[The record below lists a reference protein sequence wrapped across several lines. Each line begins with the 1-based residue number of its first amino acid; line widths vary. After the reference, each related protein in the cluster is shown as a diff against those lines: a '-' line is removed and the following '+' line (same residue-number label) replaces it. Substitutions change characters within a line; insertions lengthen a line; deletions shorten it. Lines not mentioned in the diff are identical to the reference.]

1 MAKAKSNFTSGASVK
16 STLANIFR
24 AGELRKKLLYTLLIL
39 IIFRIGAAI
48 PVPFVNLEGLP
59 GLMGGTEG
67 YLGYINVITG
77 GALSQATIFAMSIT
91 PYINATIIIQ
101 LLTVAIPALERLQKE
116 GEEGRKTIGR
126 ITRYIS
132 IGLALVQ
139 SIGYYFVLKSHS
151 NNGVTAL
158 FHPYLNTAEGWF
170 SMVVIVVA
178 FVAGTAL
185 IVWMGE
191 RITDKGIGNGI
202 SILLF
207 GGIISR
213 LPEAA
218 VYLWVRF
225 TEYKDYVIVPII
237 VIIFLAII
245 VFVTIMSTA
254 ERRVPVTYSKRVVG
268 RKMYGGQNS
277 HIPIKLNMSGVMP
290 IIFASSLLSIPTLI
304 NQFVNVD
311 KINNPIWYG
320 IVHAFDYD
328 NWFYAIF
335 YFLLIIGFNYFYV
348 AIQYNPI
355 EISNNLRRSNGAIP
369 GIRPGKSTSDYLHAL
384 ISRITLAGAL
394 FLGAMAI
401 LPIIVQQ
408 FTGIQLAL
416 GGTSALI
423 IVGVAIETMRSLES
437 QTTMRTHKGFL
448 E

>member
-1 MAKAKSNFTSGASVK
+1 MAKSKANFTSGTSVK
-16 STLANIFR
+16 STLANVFR

-48 PVPFVNLEGLP
+48 PVPFVNLMGLE
-59 GLMGGTEG
+59 GLMGGSEG

-91 PYINATIIIQ
+91 PYINASIIVQ

-139 SIGYYFVLKSHS
+139 SVGYYFVLKSHN
-151 NNGVTAL
+151 NNGVPAL
-158 FHPYLNTAEGWF
+158 FHPYLNTFEGWF
-170 SMVVIVVA
+170 SMLVIVTS

-191 RITDKGIGNGI
+191 RITDKGVGNGV

-218 VYLWVRF
+218 GYLVERF
-225 TEYKDYVIVPII
+225 KAGDHILVPCIVAL
-237 VIIFLAII
+237 FLGII

-311 KINNPIWYG
+311 QENNPIWYG
-320 IVHAFDYD
+320 FFHIFDYSS
-328 NWFYAIF
+328 WVYAVV

-355 EISNNLRRSNGAIP
+355 EISNNLRRNNGAIP
-369 GIRPGKSTSDYLHAL
+369 GIRPGKSTSDFLHTL

-394 FLGAMAI
+394 FLGLMAI

-408 FTGIQLAL
+408 FTGVSLAL
-416 GGTSALI
+416 GGTSVLI
-423 IVGVAIETMRSLES
+423 IVGVAIETMRALES

>member
-1 MAKAKSNFTSGASVK
+1 MAKSKANFTSGTSVK

-39 IIFRIGAAI
+39 IIFRLGAAI
-48 PVPFVNLEGLP
+48 PVPFVNLNGLQ
-59 GLMGGTEG
+59 GLMGGSEG

-116 GEEGRKTIGR
+116 GEEGRKVIGR

-139 SIGYYFVLKSHS
+139 SVGYYFVLKSHS
-151 NNGVTAL
+151 NNGVPAL

-170 SMVVIVVA
+170 SLVVIVTS

-218 VYLWVRF
+218 VYLIERF
-225 TEYKDYVIVPII
+225 KAGQYVLVPLIV
-237 VIIFLAII
+237 VLFLGII

-311 KINNPIWYG
+311 QTNNPIWYA
-320 IVHAFDYD
+320 ILHVFDYD
-328 NWFYAIF
+328 SWIYAIL

-355 EISNNLRRSNGAIP
+355 EISNNLRRNNGAIP

-394 FLGAMAI
+394 FLGVMAI

-408 FTGIQLAL
+408 FTGVQLAL

-423 IVGVAIETMRSLES
+423 IVGVAIETMRALES